1 MELIL
6 VWIFK
11 ERKLGKFNEKS
22 ERIIRDLRDKI
33 FSKTF
38 KILNRKSERD
48 FTRTRKLGFV
58 GIILFQIS
66 TASKTLS
73 VELSKYLT
81 SKKISATEYS
91 KQAYSKGRMKI
102 KHTCYIELND
112 SLLEEYYKSEDYKSY
127 KDYRLLGID
136 GSEIELQHGA
146 SIYKEFGRVFTN
158 RESINA
164 SKSVV
169 IYDLLNEL
177 VIDSELNIYNSSER
191 ASALKQFKR
200 MQTEGKSRK
209 DIIVADRGFPSLEVF
224 SELLSMGYDFVIR
237 YSGHN
242 FLRETLALV
251 ESKENDLEIEISLKS
266 FYQRKRSPRIKELLS
281 KGYPDK
287 IKLRVVK
294 LTLSNG
300 VKEYLI
306 TSILDKNEFTIEDF
320 NEIYNLR
327 WNEEVYFDFQKN
339 IMEIE
344 NFTGKSVE
352 TIKQDY
358 YCTILVGNLH
368 SLIIADAQEEVD
380 KETKKNKKL
389 KHQKYKI
396 NKSVTFGIMK
406 EQIYDL
412 LTAKRWKKQF
422 SLLVKEA
429 KKYKIPVIKNRS
441 FPREKKGNLKYP
453 ITRKRAM

>member
-1 MELIL
+1 M
-6 VWIFK
+6 
-11 ERKLGKFNEKS
+11 
-22 ERIIRDLRDKI
+22 
-33 FSKTF
+33 
-38 KILNRKSERD
+38 
-48 FTRTRKLGFV
+48 
-58 GIILFQIS
+58 
-66 TASKTLS
+66 
-73 VELSKYLT
+73 
-81 SKKISATEYS
+81 
-91 KQAYSKGRMKI
+91 
-102 KHTCYIELND
+102 
-112 SLLEEYYKSEDYKSY
+112 
-127 KDYRLLGID
+127 GID
-136 GSEIELQHGA
+136 GSEIELQHGS

-158 RESINA
+158 RESINV

-191 ASALKQFKR
+191 ASAIKQFKR
-200 MQTEGKSRK
+200 MKTDGKSRK

-237 YSGHN
+237 YSGNN

-251 ESKENDLEIEISLKS
+251 ESNENELEISLKS
-266 FYQRKRSPRIKELLS
+266 FYQRKRNPRIKELLS
-281 KGYPDK
+281 NGSPDK

-306 TSILDKNEFTIEDF
+306 TSILDKNELTIEDF

-380 KETKKNKKL
+380 EETKKNAKL
-389 KHQKYKI
+389 KYEKYKI
-396 NKSVTFGIMK
+396 NKSVTFGIMR

-412 LTAKRWKKQF
+412 LTVKNWKKQF
-422 SLLVKEA
+422 KLLVKES

-441 FPREKKGNLKYP
+441 FPIEKKGNLKYP
-453 ITRKRAM
+453 ITRKKVI

>member
-1 MELIL
+1 M
-6 VWIFK
+6 
-11 ERKLGKFNEKS
+11 
-22 ERIIRDLRDKI
+22 
-33 FSKTF
+33 
-38 KILNRKSERD
+38 
-48 FTRTRKLGFV
+48 GFV
-58 GIILFQIS
+58 EIILFQIS

-73 VELSKYLT
+73 VELHKYLT
-81 SKKISATEYS
+81 SKKIRVTEYS
-91 KQAYSKGRMKI
+91 KQAYSKARMKI
-102 KHTCYIELND
+102 KHAGYIALND
-112 SLLEEYYKSEDYKSY
+112 SLLEEYYKTEDYKSY
-127 KDYRLLGID
+127 KGYRLLGID
-136 GSEIELQHGA
+136 GSEIELQHGTA
-146 SIYKEFGRVFTN
+146 INREFGRVFTN
-158 RESINA
+158 TEGINA

-177 VIDSELNIYNSSER
+177 VIDSEMNIYNSSER
-191 ASALKQFKR
+191 ASAIKQLKR
-200 MQTEGKSRK
+200 MKTEGKSRK

-224 SELLSMGYDFVIR
+224 SELLSMSYDFVIR

-242 FLRETLALV
+242 FLRETLPLV
-251 ESKENDLEIEISLKS
+251 ESNENDLEIEISLKS
-266 FYQRKRSPRIKELLS
+266 SYQRKRNPRIKELLS

-306 TSILDKNEFTIEDF
+306 TSVLDKNELTTKDF

-344 NFTGKSVE
+344 NFTGKTVE

-380 KETKKNKKL
+380 KETKGNTKL
-389 KHQKYKI
+389 KYEKYKI

-412 LTAKRWKKQF
+412 LTVKNWKKQF
-422 SLLVKEA
+422 KILVKES

-441 FPREKKGNLKYP
+441 FPIQKKGNLKYH
-453 ITRKRAM
+453 ITRKRVI